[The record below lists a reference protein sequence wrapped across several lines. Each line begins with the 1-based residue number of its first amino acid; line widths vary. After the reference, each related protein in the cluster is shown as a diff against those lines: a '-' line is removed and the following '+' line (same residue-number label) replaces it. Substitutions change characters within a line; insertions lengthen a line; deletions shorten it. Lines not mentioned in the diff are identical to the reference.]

1 MIQCF
6 MVGLGGGVGAL
17 FRYLLG
23 KIHFPIETT
32 FPIMTLCINIL
43 GAFVIGMVVSGAER
57 YGLEESKWI
66 LFLKTG
72 VCGGFTT
79 FSTFS
84 LETMTLLEQGKVNH
98 AIFYTILSVVLC
110 LIGIFIGKNIF

>member
-1 MIQCF
+1 MAGFIC
-6 MVGLGGGVGAL
+6 VGLGGAAGAMLRYAVSLIPYKGTFPLLTLLINFLGAL
-17 FRYLLG
+17 
-23 KIHFPIETT
+23 
-32 FPIMTLCINIL
+32 
-43 GAFVIGMVVSGAER
+43 VIGFIAGTAIRRELDPNFV
-57 YGLEESKWI
+57 

>member
-1 MIQCF
+1 MIECF

-17 FRYLLG
+17 FRYLLA
-23 KIHFPIETT
+23 KIDLPIETA

-43 GAFVIGMVVSGAER
+43 GAFVIGIVVSGAER
-57 YGLEESKWI
+57 YALEESKWI

-110 LIGIFIGKNIF
+110 LIGVLIGKNIF